1 MPNLPFTLR
10 QLEVFA
16 SLCATRS
23 FRRSAEALGISQ
35 ASVSN
40 QIKALEEQLGLSL
53 LSRRPGK
60 RPTLTQDGIAFF
72 EDLKGFN
79 AASERLAAHR
89 RASPDREQPV
99 CYRVRVGQGLV
110 DHFVR
115 PKLDRFLAQN
125 PLIELE
131 FDARPPSFRYVRDI
145 EDGRFD
151 FALFHLR
158 ADRPVDPGMRQLA
171 IVRGGIF
178 GHRKFLHGRSPPL
191 SADEISELPFILP
204 GAGSEGEADVLRAF
218 DRHGIVA
225 RRVISHTQ
233 FFDVIG
239 TMLERGLGIASFSEV
254 MLAPEAREDVVLLY
268 PLENWRLIWYRRDH
282 GADPRC
288 DLVESFL
295 LSGVLQDPH
304 YPAIDIFAEGFA
316 PQLAGSCTSSIS

>member
-10 QLEVFA
+10 QLDVFA

-23 FRRSAEALGISQ
+23 FRRTAEALGISQ

-40 QIKALEEQLGLSL
+40 QIKTMEQQLGVSL

-60 RPTLTQDGIAFF
+60 RPTLTQEGLAFL
-72 EDLKGFN
+72 EDLKVFS
-79 AASERLAAHR
+79 AAGEKLASHR
-89 RASPDREQPV
+89 RRGLEHERPV
-99 CYRVRVGQGLV
+99 TYRIRVGQGLV

-125 PLIELE
+125 PNVELE
-131 FDARPPSFRYVRDI
+131 FDARPPSFRYARDI

-171 IVRGGIF
+171 MVRGGIF
-178 GHRKFLHGRSPPL
+178 GHQDFLHGRKAPL

-204 GAGSEGEADVLRAF
+204 AAGSEGELDVLRAF
-218 DRHGIVA
+218 DRHGIVP
-225 RRVISHTQ
+225 RKIVSHTQ
-233 FFDVIG
+233 YFDVIG

-254 MLAPEAREDVVLLY
+254 MLKPEARKEVILLY
-268 PLENWRLIWYRRDH
+268 PLENWRLIWFRKDA
-282 GADPRC
+282 GSDPRC
-288 DLVESFL
+288 ELVESFL
-295 LSGVLQDPH
+295 LSSVLQDPD
-304 YPAIDIFAEGFA
+304 YPTIDVFAEGFER
-316 PQLAGSCTSSIS
+316 

>member
-1 MPNLPFTLR
+1 MPHLPFTLR

-72 EDLKGFN
+72 EDLKAFSSAG
-79 AASERLAAHR
+79 ERLASHR
-89 RASPDREQPV
+89 RADPEQERPV
-99 CYRVRVGQGLV
+99 CYRIRVGQGLV

-131 FDARPPSFRYVRDI
+131 FDARPPSFRYARDI
-145 EDGRFD
+145 EDGGFD

-171 IVRGGIF
+171 MVRGGIF
-178 GHRKFLHGRSPPL
+178 GHRKFLRGRSPPL

-204 GAGSEGEADVLRAF
+204 RAGSLAEADVLKAF
-218 DRHGIVA
+218 DRHGIVV
-225 RRVISHTQ
+225 RQVVSHTQ
-233 FFDVIG
+233 YFDVIG

-254 MLAPEAREDVVLLY
+254 MLTPEVREDVVLLY
-268 PLENWRLIWYRRDH
+268 PLENWRLIWYRKDH
-282 GADPRC
+282 GTDPRC
-288 DLVESFL
+288 DLVESFM
-295 LSGVLQDPH
+295 LSSVLQDPN
-304 YPAIDIFAEGFA
+304 YPTIDLFAKEFEV
-316 PQLAGSCTSSIS
+316 AGR

>member
-1 MPNLPFTLR
+1 MPSLPFTLR
-10 QLEVFA
+10 QLDVFA

-79 AASERLAAHR
+79 AAGERLAAHR
-89 RASPDREQPV
+89 RAAAEQRRPV
-99 CYRVRVGQGLV
+99 SYRVRVGQGLV

-131 FDARPPSFRYVRDI
+131 FDARPPSFRHVRDI

-171 IVRGGIF
+171 MVRGGIF
-178 GHRKFLHGRSPPL
+178 GHRKFLGDRSSLL
-191 SADEISELPFILP
+191 SADEIGALPFILP
-204 GAGSEGEADVLRAF
+204 GAGSEGEADVLRTF
-218 DRHGIVA
+218 DRHGIVV
-225 RRVISHTQ
+225 RKVISHTQ
-233 FFDVIG
+233 YYDVIA
-239 TMLERGLGIASFSEV
+239 TMLDRGLGISSFSEV
-254 MLAPEAREDVVLLY
+254 LLTPEQRKNVVLLY
-268 PLENWRLIWYRRDH
+268 PLENWRLIWYRADH
-282 GADPRC
+282 GTDPRC
-288 DLVESFL
+288 DLVESFM
-295 LSGVLQDPH
+295 LSSVLQDPN
-304 YPAIDIFAEGFA
+304 YPSIDIFAEGY
-316 PQLAGSCTSSIS
+316 GS